1 MTDRRF
7 QHRITPGSLSGIL
20 LLLLLAFYLF
30 WNRSAVAAFAV
41 VAVLVAVMERVLHTS
56 YTLTGKEL
64 IVSRGRFART
74 LTIPLTDVI
83 ECRKMRTTFG
93 LSHYLL
99 LSYGANHLLSLQPDN
114 EAAFLS
120 ALSKRLREH

>member
-7 QHRITPGSLSGIL
+7 QHRITPGGISGIL

-41 VAVLVAVMERVLHTS
+41 VVVLVAVMERVLHTT
-56 YTLTGKEL
+56 YTLTADRL
-64 IVSRGRFART
+64 IVRRGRFART
-74 LTIPLTDVI
+74 LVVPLSDVI
-83 ECRKMRTTFG
+83 GCRAVRTTFG

-120 ALSKRLREH
+120 ELSKRLRER